1 MKTTLSLQFKLL
13 IAVALVIVLTL
24 SVLIYLVV
32 DSQRKLSRASFRDL
46 AIALAQ
52 ALDAGIGSKAELDDI
67 DKLQSDIYK
76 IMWLNA
82 DITQISINLPTK
94 DGLKV
99 AASNNTALVGKKAA
113 LESFSSY
120 QEGIIFTETLVEPEG
135 AQTLRVITPVH
146 VGGQRVGT
154 YDIRLSL
161 DALEENILKTQRQFL
176 LGAITAVLVI
186 ISTLFLLMRA
196 TVINPIKVLQ
206 KGMKKI
212 GGGELDYKIKIKRR
226 DEIGDLAFGLN
237 EMAEEL
243 KESYEF
249 LEKKVAE
256 RTHQLNLKVKEL
268 EKFRKF
274 AVGRE
279 IKMVEL
285 KKEIK
290 RLEESPKKEDK

>member
-32 DSQRKLSRASFRDL
+32 DNQRKLSRASFRDL
-46 AIALAQ
+46 AITLAQ

-67 DKLQSDIYK
+67 NKLQSDIYK

-82 DITQISINLPTK
+82 DITQISISLPTK

-99 AASNNTALVGKKAA
+99 VASNDTTLVGKTVA
-113 LESFSSY
+113 LESISSY
-120 QEGIIFTETLVEPEG
+120 QEGVILTETLVEPDRT
-135 AQTLRVITPVH
+135 QTLRVITPVH

-161 DALEENILKTQRQFL
+161 EALEENILKTQRQFL

-186 ISTLFLLMRA
+186 ISTLFLLMRV
-196 TVINPIKVLQ
+196 TVINPIKTLQ
-206 KGMKKI
+206 EGMKKI

-243 KESYEF
+243 KESYKF

-256 RTHQLNLKVKEL
+256 RTHQLDSKVKEL
-268 EKFRKF
+268 EKFQKF

-279 IKMVEL
+279 IRMVEL
-285 KKEIK
+285 KKEIEK
-290 RLEESPKKEDK
+290 LKEGSKK